1 MVVALVVVPVVFP
14 VVPVSPVVVS
24 VLPVVVVSS
33 VVLLV
38 VPVPVSVLPVVPV
51 DFVASVP
58 VVVPVSV
65 LADELVS
72 VVLAELALVS
82 SEDSELASSTLGLLS
97 ELAVSE
103 LALLSSDAD
112 VEVVLDD
119 VLVTVAPSLVFV
131 ALFTTTLV
139 APNAN
144 TMETMANGVINGGVR

>member
-33 VVLLV
+33 VVLL
-38 VPVPVSVLPVVPV
+38 VVPV